1 LLAAKNMIILKGFFS
16 PVGPGVPGIVVPPT
30 EGESVPQWVLSFCSA
45 FMFLL
50 LAPQV
55 VFFIPEI

>member
-1 LLAAKNMIILKGFFS
+1 MIILKGFFS